1 MSEKDWRE
9 LNTAISDGSFETA
22 SLWTLL
28 RYDRAIKD
36 RPAHDVSPAIRS
48 QLQDKITRKVITL
61 AVATLIIASIVGGLV
76 SWLHRLLS
84 AG

>member
-1 MSEKDWRE
+1 MSEKDWQE

-28 RYDRAIKD
+28 RYARAIKD

-48 QLQDKITRKVITL
+48 QLQDKITKKVITM
-61 AVATLIIASIVGGLV
+61 AFATLIIASIVGGIV

-84 AG
+84 AS